1 MAITSKE
8 QYHLV
13 CSREVQLHLEVKG
26 RVDVNAPPLGSQQ
39 LDEGLD
45 FLWLNLLAPR
55 DPQVPALPRTSQ
67 HLRGKRKRD
76 FHSIKRYVNL
86 TAWQMCRPLEV
97 ARCRG
102 LMSPEPQPDLDG
114 AR

>member
-1 MAITSKE
+1 MSVHT
-8 QYHLV
+8 
-13 CSREVQLHLEVKG
+13 
-26 RVDVNAPPLGSQQ
+26 LGSQQ
-39 LDEGLD
+39 FDERHGFSWLD
-45 FLWLNLLAPR
+45 LLAPM

-102 LMSPEPQPDLDG
+102 LMSPEPQLDLDG